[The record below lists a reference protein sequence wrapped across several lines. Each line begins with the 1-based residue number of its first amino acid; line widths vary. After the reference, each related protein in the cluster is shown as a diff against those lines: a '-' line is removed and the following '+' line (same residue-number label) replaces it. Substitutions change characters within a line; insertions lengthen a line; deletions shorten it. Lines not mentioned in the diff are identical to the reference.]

1 MCLHIIMLEN
11 TPIPNPKPQT
21 LNKPFLSI
29 EALDVAP
36 PEVNDLEGHVW
47 QREDGLSGC
56 LKIASLG
63 LLKFL
68 IECASYFVGCR
79 SFRAL
84 SVAVEGFALR
94 CRHQGCWREGLI
106 WIFFSSLNSPPQGLN
121 P

>member
-56 LKIASLG
+56 LKIAEFG
-63 LLKFL
+63 F
-68 IECASYFVGCR
+68 IEVFD
-79 SFRAL
+79 
-84 SVAVEGFALR
+84 
-94 CRHQGCWREGLI
+94 
-106 WIFFSSLNSPPQGLN
+106 
-121 P
+121 